1 MAKPVNKFDG
11 GYERESRMTPI
22 FFGVNE
28 WCPLMKWRLGE
39 KKQELYFR
47 DVETIGYKNL
57 ESKGEVTWGV
67 TSR

>member
-1 MAKPVNKFDG
+1 
-11 GYERESRMTPI
+11 MTPI